1 MKIHS
6 QSQVNAAKPV
16 SAVPAPVK
24 KNDPREVAFG
34 TGVPTGKP
42 EDAPAAGGHA
52 RLDAFAQKIEKR
64 FENALASKDLTP
76 RQQQALEKERDRF
89 HSMIARFEA
98 AYMDGAEGA
107 KMDKAEGMQK
117 LLENFGKSVGHI
129 VSGGSPDV
137 ADDAPAATGHARLDA
152 FTQKVEKRFE
162 HALASKDL
170 SPRQQQALEKER
182 DRFHTMVARFEAT
195 YMDGADSAKM
205 DKAEGLQKL
214 MASFTKSVNHI
225 VAGGTDVVENA
236 PKVPYPTAA
245 DLGTGRT
252 RGGIDTVG

>member
-6 QSQVNAAKPV
+6 QSPVSAAKPV
-16 SAVPAPVK
+16 SAVPAPIK

-42 EDAPAAGGHA
+42 DDAPATGGHA

-98 AYMDGAEGA
+98 AYMDGA
-107 KMDKAEGMQK
+107 
-117 LLENFGKSVGHI
+117 
-129 VSGGSPDV
+129 
-137 ADDAPAATGHARLDA
+137 
-152 FTQKVEKRFE
+152 
-162 HALASKDL
+162 
-170 SPRQQQALEKER
+170 
-182 DRFHTMVARFEAT
+182 
-195 YMDGADSAKM
+195 DSAKM

-225 VAGGTDVVENA
+225 LAGGADVVENA